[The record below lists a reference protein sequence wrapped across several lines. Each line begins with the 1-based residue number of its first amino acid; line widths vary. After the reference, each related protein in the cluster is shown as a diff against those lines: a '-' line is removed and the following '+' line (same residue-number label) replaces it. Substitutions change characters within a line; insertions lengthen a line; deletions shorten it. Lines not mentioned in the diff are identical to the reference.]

1 MRTAYLLLTE
11 FEVLAVSYEPN
22 FSRSKGAFLKSE
34 QKKKPRLRNLYTDQ
48 GNEFS
53 KTYIIYF
60 GSNREGR
67 CQFKQTFKFSRP
79 HREIQHVKLTSPC
92 ASI

>member
-34 QKKKPRLRNLYTDQ
+34 QKRNRGSVTCIRIKETNLVRHI
-48 GNEFS
+48 S
-53 KTYIIYF
+53 YILVQIEREDVN
-60 GSNREGR
+60 SNKLLNLAGR
-67 CQFKQTFKFSRP
+67 TEKYST
-79 HREIQHVKLTSPC
+79 
-92 ASI
+92 

>member
-34 QKKKPRLRNLYTDQ
+34 QKKKRGSVTCIRIKETNLVRHI
-48 GNEFS
+48 S
-53 KTYIIYF
+53 YILVQIEREDVN
-60 GSNREGR
+60 SNKLLNLAGR
-67 CQFKQTFKFSRP
+67 TEKYST
-79 HREIQHVKLTSPC
+79 
-92 ASI
+92 